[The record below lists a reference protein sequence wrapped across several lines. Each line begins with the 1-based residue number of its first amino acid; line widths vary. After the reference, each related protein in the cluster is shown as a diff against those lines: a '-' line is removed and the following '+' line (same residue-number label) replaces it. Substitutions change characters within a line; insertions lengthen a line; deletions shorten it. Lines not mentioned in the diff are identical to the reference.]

1 MSSHSVHLID
11 TNQSECEGVKNSGS
25 KFGNLITTMVLILRC
40 ELHAL
45 WYEDHWL

>member
-11 TNQSECEGVKNSGS
+11 TNQSECDGVKNCF
-25 KFGNLITTMVLILRC
+25 KAITTMVRIIGC

-45 WYEDHWL
+45 